1 MQECQKI
8 EKSMRGSGFIFDSV
22 DLLYYKRHEI
32 SLNKGGS
39 YTDSPRW
46 LKKKATINSKN
57 NDGRCF
63 QYAITV
69 AFNHKKIKK
78 DPQRITKIKPFI
90 DQYNWKERISI
101 K

>member
-1 MQECQKI
+1 
-8 EKSMRGSGFIFDSV
+8 MRGSGFIFDSV

-46 LKKKATINSKN
+46 LKNKKATMNSKN

-69 AFNHKKIKK
+69 AFSNKK
-78 DPQRITKIKPFI
+78 R
-90 DQYNWKERISI
+90 N
-101 K
+101 